1 MKTVQLDKFEI
12 VNVGR
17 QTQHT
22 FAVTGDD
29 RPVGNNTHFVA
40 EGTYALPEGYTVG
53 ESAYE
58 EIPRI
63 VDPNGMIC
71 DLDALGQT
79 PKVTSTNGIVLLK
92 EVK

>member
-29 RPVGNNTHFVA
+29 WIVGDNTHFVA

-53 ESAYE
+53 ETVAE
-58 EIPRI
+58 MPCI
-63 VDPNGMIC
+63 VDPNGMAC

-79 PKVTSTNGIVLLK
+79 PKITSTNGTVLLK